1 MSEEQLTDQS
11 VPVETTEEIE
21 VLPVSEETAEEVKE
35 RVFTQKELDAI
46 VSKEKARERRK
57 AERDFQQRSSTA
69 RTDIPSSDGFESAK
83 DYENAIRVE
92 RERERIES
100 SFQKFKEKEDEAIE
114 KYDDYEQVVYSNLQ
128 VTAAMQDAILKSPVG
143 PDVAYY
149 LAKNPKEAARIT
161 RLPDPMDQIAEIVR
175 LENRQHFNNKI
186 SSAPDPIKPVK
197 AKGSVSYDVSDP
209 RSLENMSTSEW
220 IQKRREAMYRK

>member
-21 VLPVSEETAEEVKE
+21 VSPISEEIVEEVKE

-57 AERDFQQRSSTA
+57 AERELQQRS
-69 RTDIPSSDGFESAK
+69 RTDIPSSDGFESVK
-83 DYENAIRVE
+83 DYENAIRAE
-92 RERERIES
+92 REKERLES

-114 KYDDYEQVVYSNLQ
+114 KYDDYEEVVYSNLQ

-161 RLPDPMDQIAEIVR
+161 RLSDPMDQIAEIVR

-186 SSAPDPIKPVK
+186 SSAPEPIKPVK
-197 AKGSVSYDVSDP
+197 AKGSVSYDVFDP

-220 IQKRREAMYRK
+220 IQKRREGMYRK

>member
-21 VLPVSEETAEEVKE
+21 VSPISEEIVEEVKE

-57 AERDFQQRSSTA
+57 AERELQQRS
-69 RTDIPSSDGFESAK
+69 RTDIPSSDGFESVK
-83 DYENAIRVE
+83 DYENAIRAE
-92 RERERIES
+92 REKERLES

-114 KYDDYEQVVYSNLQ
+114 KYDDYEEVVYSNLQ

-161 RLPDPMDQIAEIVR
+161 RLSDPMDQIAEIVR

-186 SSAPDPIKPVK
+186 SSAPEPIKPIK
-197 AKGSVSYDVSDP
+197 AKGSVSYDVFDP

-220 IQKRREAMYRK
+220 IQKRREGMYRK

>member
-21 VLPVSEETAEEVKE
+21 VSPISEEIVEEVKE

-57 AERDFQQRSSTA
+57 AERELQQRSQ
-69 RTDIPSSDGFESAK
+69 TDIPSSDGFESVK
-83 DYENAIRVE
+83 DYENAIRAE
-92 RERERIES
+92 REKERLES
-100 SFQKFKEKEDEAIE
+100 NFQKFKEKEDEAIE
-114 KYDDYEQVVYSNLQ
+114 KYDDYEEVVYSNLQ

-161 RLPDPMDQIAEIVR
+161 RLSDPMDQIAEIVR

-186 SSAPDPIKPVK
+186 SSAPEPIKPVK

-220 IQKRREAMYRK
+220 IQKRREEMYRK

>member
-21 VLPVSEETAEEVKE
+21 VSPISEEIVEEVKE

-57 AERDFQQRSSTA
+57 AERELQQRS
-69 RTDIPSSDGFESAK
+69 RTDIPSSDGFESVK
-83 DYENAIRVE
+83 DYENAIRAE
-92 RERERIES
+92 REKERLES

-114 KYDDYEQVVYSNLQ
+114 KYDDYEEVVYSNLQ

-161 RLPDPMDQIAEIVR
+161 RLSDPMDQIAEIVR

-186 SSAPDPIKPVK
+186 SSAPEPIKPVK

-220 IQKRREAMYRK
+220 IQKRREGMYRK

>member
-21 VLPVSEETAEEVKE
+21 VSPISKEVIEEVKE

-57 AERDFQQRSSTA
+57 AERELQQRSQ
-69 RTDIPSSDGFESAK
+69 TDIPSSDGFESVK
-83 DYENAIRVE
+83 DYENAIRAE
-92 RERERIES
+92 REKERLES
-100 SFQKFKEKEDEAIE
+100 NFQKFKEKEDEAIE
-114 KYDDYEQVVYSNLQ
+114 KYDDYEEVVYSNLQ

-161 RLPDPMDQIAEIVR
+161 RLSDPMDQIAEIVR

-186 SSAPDPIKPVK
+186 SSAPEPIKPVK

-220 IQKRREAMYRK
+220 IQKRREEMYRK